1 MYDIYIYIYTHTHT
15 HTHWRM
21 QDRKRENRKGDIYP
35 QVGHPIRC
43 YLSADPTGIQ
53 VALQLLD
60 VGCRGI
66 LDLKPLL
73 GR

>member
-1 MYDIYIYIYTHTHT
+1 MKGE
-15 HTHWRM
+15 REEKM
-21 QDRKRENRKGDIYP
+21 GEEKREKMCERKREDRKGDIYP

-43 YLSADPTGIQ
+43 YLSADPTRIQ

-66 LDLKPLL
+66 LDLEPLL
-73 GR
+73 ER